1 MTSIQK
7 SKTKV
12 NTDNP
17 VNRDKEKVNGDNRN
31 KLTDNR
37 WDASNSN
44 TTDHE
49 GIIEKVDITLFFED
63 F

>member
-1 MTSIQK
+1 M

-12 NTDNP
+12 NTGNP

-31 KLTDNR
+31 KLTDNSR
-37 WDASNSN
+37 DASNSN

-49 GIIEKVDITLFFED
+49 GIIEEVDITLFFED

>member
-7 SKTKV
+7 SKTNV

-37 WDASNSN
+37 
-44 TTDHE
+44 
-49 GIIEKVDITLFFED
+49 
-63 F
+63 

>member
-17 VNRDKEKVNGDNRN
+17 VNRDQEKVNGDNRN

-37 WDASNSN
+37 WDTSDSN
-44 TTDHE
+44 TTDHK
-49 GIIEKVDITLFFED
+49 GIIEEVDITLSFED

>member
-7 SKTKV
+7 SKAKV

-17 VNRDKEKVNGDNRN
+17 VNRDQEKVNGDNRN

-37 WDASNSN
+37 
-44 TTDHE
+44 
-49 GIIEKVDITLFFED
+49 
-63 F
+63 